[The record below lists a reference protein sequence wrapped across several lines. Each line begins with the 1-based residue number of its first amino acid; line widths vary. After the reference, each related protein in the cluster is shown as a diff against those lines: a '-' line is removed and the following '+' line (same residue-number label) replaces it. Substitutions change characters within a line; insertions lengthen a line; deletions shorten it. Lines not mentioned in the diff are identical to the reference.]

1 MSFQSCGKAVE
12 RLSESRY
19 RFDYL
24 PSNLPFDATWVA
36 KGGYE
41 AEARKLKKTRNQTGM
56 LRSNDGALLF
66 LQPKLA
72 KMKEPEKGGNR
83 IGIIFNGYLYQMVS
97 LQIIMIKVI
106 PIAQSVAYRM
116 LNQYLVP

>member
-1 MSFQSCGKAVE
+1 MGG
-12 RLSESRY
+12 
-19 RFDYL
+19 
-24 PSNLPFDATWVA
+24 

-66 LQPKLA
+66 LQTKLA

-97 LQIIMIKVI
+97 LQIIIIKVI
-106 PIAQSVAYRM
+106 PIAQSVAYM
-116 LNQYLVP
+116 TLNQYLVP

>member
-1 MSFQSCGKAVE
+1 LGG
-12 RLSESRY
+12 
-19 RFDYL
+19 
-24 PSNLPFDATWVA
+24 

-66 LQPKLA
+66 PQTKLA

-97 LQIIMIKVI
+97 LQIIIIKVI
-106 PIAQSVAYRM
+106 PIAQSVAYMM

>member
-1 MSFQSCGKAVE
+1 MGG
-12 RLSESRY
+12 
-19 RFDYL
+19 
-24 PSNLPFDATWVA
+24 

-56 LRSNDGALLF
+56 LRSNDGARLF
-66 LQPKLA
+66 PQIMLA

-83 IGIIFNGYLYQMVS
+83 IAMIFNGCLYQMVS
-97 LQIIMIKVI
+97 LQIIIIKVI
-106 PIAQSVAYRM
+106 LIARSVAYMM